1 MARAKLGSMVPP
13 PVSLGTLEDR
23 LRSVLCA
30 VPQVRLA
37 LLFGSQARGTAS
49 VDSDV
54 DLAVLASGANL
65 LALGSALSRAVGK
78 TVDIVS
84 LEDPG
89 FALLEELVRDSVSV
103 YEAAPG
109 VAALWRS
116 HSLSELDL
124 DRAGFERMR
133 DAWLTR
139 VASQGL

>member
-1 MARAKLGSMVPP
+1 MVPSP
-13 PVSLGTLEDR
+13 ASPLGTLEDQ
-23 LRSVLCA
+23 LHSVLCKM
-30 VPQVRLA
+30 PGVRLA

-49 VDSDV
+49 AGSDV
-54 DLAVLASGANL
+54 DVALLARGVDL
-65 LALGSALSRAVGK
+65 LALGSALSQAAGK

-89 FALLEELVRDSVSV
+89 FALLEELVRDSVSI
-103 YEAAPG
+103 YEGAPG

-116 HSLSELDL
+116 HALSELDL

-139 VASQGL
+139 VANEGL